1 MKKIFTTLLSTLT
14 AACCICGVTIA
25 AACREDESTQEGSDG
40 LEYALT
46 EDRQSYYLS
55 GYTDDAPEDIVV
67 ASEYNGLPVTA
78 IGEGAFE
85 TRSDPYTGLTIVNI
99 RSVTIPSSVK
109 EIWPYAFS
117 ANYTVETI
125 NLAEGLEVI
134 GTRAFSQC
142 SVKELDI
149 PSTVREIGAWAFF
162 SCDFES
168 ITIPE
173 GVTELEE
180 ETFYSCS
187 NLTKVNL
194 PDSLRVIGVGAFHQ
208 TGITHIDLPAG
219 LTTIERGAFLSSML
233 QNIELPDDMTTLN
246 EQALNGAYNL
256 EYVVLPAGMREIGD
270 AAFDNTALKTVYYKG
285 TAEQY
290 ASIDIGEDNQ
300 PLNDATVYY
309 YSAEKPSADGN
320 FWHYN
325 ADGEPEIWLN

>member
-46 EDRQSYYLS
+46 EDGQSYYLS

-109 EIWPYAFS
+109 EIWPYAFV
-117 ANYTVETI
+117 NYTVETI

-168 ITIPE
+168 ISIPE
-173 GVTELEE
+173 GVTELKE
-180 ETFYSCS
+180 ETFYFCS
-187 NLTKVNL
+187 KLTRVEL
-194 PDSLRVIGVGAFHQ
+194 PDSLKVIGVGAFHQ
-208 TGITHIDLPAG
+208 AGITHIDLPAG

-233 QNIELPDDMTTLN
+233 QNIELPDGMTTLN
-246 EQALNGAYNL
+246 EQAFDGAYNL
-256 EYVVLPAGMREIGD
+256 EYVVLPAGMREIGNG
-270 AAFDNTALKTVYYKG
+270 AFDNTALKTVYYKG
-285 TAEQY
+285 TTEQY

-300 PLNDATVYY
+300 PLNDAAVYY
-309 YSAEKPSADGN
+309 YSAEKPSAAGN
-320 FWHYN
+320 FWHYT
-325 ADGEPEIWLN
+325 ADGEPEIWLS